1 MKVHHGLMA
10 FLPFLLAMPVLAQP
24 QIGGGT
30 CSSATLSG
38 TYSATL
44 TGRDLSSA
52 VAFSS
57 STQGIGSVVFDG
69 LSKVTFTLTTN
80 TVKAFGIPQTLSGT
94 YSLQANCVG
103 VLTLSSGDNASFT
116 LEAYNLGRA
125 YLLTGQDGVY
135 SLTANG
141 SVLPATCPASV
152 TAGSY
157 VVNGNGFGLSSAAIS
172 STFNL
177 LGMIQFSGT
186 NTIAVNINLASSA
199 GAKTISATGTYTLSS
214 NCTAT
219 ANVTDASGITYSLV
233 FQFTAANG
241 NNFVFS
247 SASVQS
253 IYTAT
258 GRVL

>member
-1 MKVHHGLMA
+1 MKVMA
-10 FLPFLLAMPVLAQP
+10 CLPFLLAVPLLAQP

-57 STQGIGSVVFDG
+57 TTEGIGSVVFDG

-80 TVKAFGIPQTLSGT
+80 TVKSFGTAQTLAGT
-94 YSLQANCVG
+94 YSLQANCIG
-103 VLTLSSGDNASFT
+103 VLTITTGDAASFT
-116 LEAYNLGRA
+116 LESYNGGKN
-125 YLLTGQDGVY
+125 YIITGQDGVY
-135 SLTANG
+135 ALTG
-141 SVLPATCPASV
+141 SGGTLPATCPTAL

-157 VVNGNGFGLSSAAIS
+157 PMNGTGFGLTSASIS
-172 STFNL
+172 STFNII
-177 LGMIQFSGT
+177 GMIQLSGT
-186 NTIAVNINLASSA
+186 NTIAINANLASST
-199 GAKTISATGTYTLSS
+199 GAKTLSATGTYTLAP
-214 NCTAT
+214 NCSAT
-219 ANVTDASGITYSLV
+219 ASLTDSSGFTYSLV
-233 FQFTAANG
+233 FEFTTATG
-241 NNFVFS
+241 NNFAFS

-258 GRVL
+258 GRSL